1 MKNLIVTLFVL
12 SIALISCDGGT
23 VKRKTM
29 DEFVTVIIEDC
40 EYMYHAGIGYRS
52 MVHKGN
58 CANPI
63 HDCSKTDTLVV
74 QGPIDSAEV
83 AIGYLRTNMVIKE

>member
-1 MKNLIVTLFVL
+1 MKNLILTLFVL

-23 VKRKTM
+23 VKQKTM
-29 DEFVTVIIEDC
+29 DEFVTIVVEHC
-40 EYMYHAGIGYRS
+40 EYIYHEDIGLRS

-58 CANPI
+58 CINPI
-63 HDCSKTDTLVV
+63 HDCSKTDTLII

-83 AIGYLRTNMVIKE
+83 AIGYLRTNMVIK